1 MVINFNIIKLLNFR
15 IEQEEQSSR
24 IYSAMSNWLN
34 LNGFLGA
41 SKLWKKY
48 SEEELVHAGWTYQFM
63 LDLNILPPT
72 PELKTPQVDG
82 FKGLPQII
90 ALSLAHE
97 MKITKQ
103 CNELAKA
110 CLSEGDFLSFELAQR
125 YCKEQIDEIA
135 KLQTFVD
142 KLNAFGESNEVLRLL
157 DNEMGGL

>member
-34 LNGFLGA
+34 LNGFVGA

-48 SEEELVHAGWTYQFM
+48 SDEELVHAGWAYQFM

-97 MKITKQ
+97 ISITKQ

-110 CLSEGDFLSFELAQR
+110 CLNESDFLSFELAQR

-142 KLNAFGESNEVLRLL
+142 KLNAFGESNEVLILL